1 MQLGIVLGID
11 LGGGIIYVLDELD
24 EKTNKVNI
32 TGFGVVSKSEYRR
45 KRTKAYIKELIKDS
59 YSEEDIKNKGGITF
73 LVNDV
78 YRHELSDDRFF
89 GQDDSYLDKYEDVLR
104 SVLPLMGYTDKDI
117 ATFECNSS
125 TSSLDDID
133 IIVSAEFYDRVS
145 KITN

>member
-11 LGGGIIYVLDELD
+11 LDGGIIYVLDELD
-24 EKTNKVNI
+24 EKTNKVHI

-45 KRTKAYIKELIKDS
+45 KRTKAYIKEYIKDS
-59 YSEEDIKNKGGITF
+59 YTDDEIKEKGGITF
-73 LVNDV
+73 LVNEV

-117 ATFECNSS
+117 ATFEWKSS
-125 TSSLDDID
+125 TSSLDGMD

>member
-11 LGGGIIYVLDELD
+11 LDGGVIYVLDELD

-32 TGFGVVSKSEYRR
+32 TGFGIVTKSEYRR

-78 YRHELSDDRFF
+78 YRHDLSDDRFF

>member
-11 LGGGIIYVLDELD
+11 SASEIIYILDVLE
-24 EKTNKVNI
+24 ENINKVNI
-32 TGFGVVSKSEYRR
+32 YGFGIVTKSEYRR
-45 KRTKAYIKELIKDS
+45 KRTKAYIREMIEDS
-59 YSEEDIKNKGGITF
+59 YDVDDIKEKGGITF
-73 LVNDV
+73 LVNEV

-104 SVLPLMGYTDKDI
+104 SVLPLMGYTDNDI
-117 ATFECNSS
+117 ATFEWNSS
-125 TSSLDDID
+125 TSSLGDMD

>member
-1 MQLGIVLGID
+1 MQLGIVLGIGLD
-11 LGGGIIYVLDELD
+11 GGIIYVLDELD
-24 EKTNKVNI
+24 EKTNKVHI

-45 KRTKAYIKELIKDS
+45 KRTKAYIKEYIKDS
-59 YSEEDIKNKGGITF
+59 YTDDEIKEKGGITF

-125 TSSLDDID
+125 TSSLDGMD

>member
-11 LGGGIIYVLDELD
+11 LDGGIIYVLDELD

-78 YRHELSDDRFF
+78 YRHDLSDDRFF

>member
-11 LGGGIIYVLDELD
+11 LDGGIIYVLDELD

-78 YRHELSDDRFF
+78 YRHDLSDDRFF
-89 GQDDSYLDKYEDVLR
+89 GQDDSYLDKYEDELR

-133 IIVSAEFYDRVS
+133 IIY
-145 KITN
+145 KIKK

>member
-11 LGGGIIYVLDELD
+11 SAIEIIYILDVLE
-24 EKTNKVNI
+24 ENINKVHI
-32 TGFGVVSKSEYRR
+32 YGFGIVTKSEYRR

-59 YSEEDIKNKGGITF
+59 YSEDDIAARGGITRY
-73 LVNDV
+73 VDDI
-78 YRHELSDDRFF
+78 YRHDLRDDRFF
-89 GQDDSYLDKYEDVLR
+89 GQDDSYIDKYEDVLR

-117 ATFECNSS
+117 ATFEWNSS
-125 TSSLDDID
+125 TSSLDDMD

>member
-11 LGGGIIYVLDELD
+11 LDGGIIYVLDELD

-45 KRTKAYIKELIKDS
+45 KRTKAYIKEFIKDS
-59 YSEEDIKNKGGITF
+59 YTDDEIKEKGGITF
-73 LVNDV
+73 LVNEV

-89 GQDDSYLDKYEDVLR
+89 GQDDSYLDKHEDVLR